1 MKVLIVDDKEDARY
15 LLQALLTGHGHE
27 VSVATNGEE
36 ALERARVEPPDLIIS
51 DILMPV
57 MDGFRLCREIRK
69 DDALRDRLFVFYTA
83 TYTQE
88 SDADFAMKIGADDFI
103 CKPTEPD
110 AFLARIEA
118 VLEKATQGAAG
129 REPEVEEEAE
139 VLRLYSDRLVA
150 KLEKRSLDLQEELA
164 RRQEAEEALRRYAKR
179 LETLREIDVAI
190 LEARSPESVA
200 EIALEALQSILMS
213 ARASVTVFDL
223 EAKRATVLAVRS
235 QAADQVMAKGD
246 VLPVSLFGD
255 IQELSSGKPRRIDDL
270 SSLKER
276 TLEQERLLQAGIH
289 SYVTVPLCARDELIG
304 SLNVG
309 FSTPDETTDE
319 AVQAAIELA
328 NQLAIALQQ
337 AQLLQDVERHAEALE
352 QHVEELSEAKAELEA
367 SYFKLSRALSQT
379 VEALAAA
386 AEVRDPY
393 TAGHQRR
400 VTELAVAIAE
410 ALDLDET
417 RIEGLRVA
425 GLMHDIGKLA
435 IPAEL
440 LSKPSR
446 LTEAEYGLI
455 RGHPDTARAI
465 LGTVEFPWP
474 IPDIVTQHHERLDGS
489 GYPKG
494 LKEEEILLE
503 ARILAVADVVEAMSS
518 HRPYRPALG
527 IEEALAE
534 IRNGAGVRFDA
545 SVVEACVELFESGKF
560 QFSETD

>member
-36 ALERARVEPPDLIIS
+36 ALERARAEPPDLIIS

-88 SDADFAMKIGADDFI
+88 SDADFAMKLGADDFI
-103 CKPTEPD
+103 RKPTEPD

-118 VLEKATQGAAG
+118 VLEKAEKGAAG
-129 REPEVEEEAE
+129 REPELEEEAE

-164 RRQEAEEALRRYAKR
+164 RRQEAEEALRRHAKR

-223 EAKRATVLAVRS
+223 EAKQATVLAVRTS
-235 QAADQVMAKGD
+235 AELALTPGEVLPITAFGD
-246 VLPVSLFGD
+246 VEELASGD
-255 IQELSSGKPRRIDDL
+255 PQQVADLTALS
-270 SSLKER
+270 ER
-276 TLEQERLLQAGIH
+276 TPEQDRLLSAGIK
-289 SYVTVPLCARDELIG
+289 SYVLVPLRARDELIG

-319 AVQAAIELA
+319 AVQAAVEFA

-352 QHVEELSEAKAELEA
+352 RHVEELSKAKAELEA
-367 SYFKLSRALSQT
+367 SYLSLSRALSQT

-474 IPDIVTQHHERLDGS
+474 IPDIVIQHHERLDGS
-489 GYPKG
+489 GYPNG
-494 LKEEEILLE
+494 LKGDEILLE

-527 IEEALAE
+527 IDEALAE
-534 IRNGAGVRFDA
+534 IRDGAGVRFDA
-545 SVVEACVELFESGKF
+545 SVVEACIELFESGEF

>member
-36 ALERARVEPPDLIIS
+36 ALEKARAEPPDLIIS

-69 DDALRDRLFVFYTA
+69 NDALRDRLFVFYTA
-83 TYTQE
+83 TYTQD

-103 CKPTEPD
+103 RKPTEPD

-118 VLEKATQGAAG
+118 VLEKAEKGAAG
-129 REPEVEEEAE
+129 REPELKEEAE
-139 VLRLYSDRLVA
+139 VLRLYSDRLVT

-164 RRQEAEEALRRYAKR
+164 RRQAAEEALRRHAKR
-179 LETLREIDVAI
+179 LETLREIDIAI
-190 LEARSPESVA
+190 LEAQSPETVA
-200 EIALEALQSILMS
+200 GIALDALRSIVLCAQTS
-213 ARASVTVFDL
+213 IASFDL
-223 EAKRATVLAVRS
+223 PSGQATILSVRDDG
-235 QAADQVMAKGD
+235 QGLMKAGD
-246 VLPVSLFGD
+246 VLPIEYLGVLSELTSGNVRVIGD
-255 IQELSSGKPRRIDDL
+255 VEAVV
-270 SSLKER
+270 ER
-276 TLEQERLLQAGIH
+276 SRKQERLLETGIR
-289 SYVTVPLCARDELIG
+289 SYIVVPLRARGELIG
-304 SLNVG
+304 SLNIG
-309 FSTPDETTDE
+309 FSSPHETTEDT
-319 AVQAAIELA
+319 VQAATELA
-328 NQLAIALQQ
+328 NQLAIAIRQ
-337 AQLLQDVERHAEALE
+337 AQLRQDVERHAAALE
-352 QHVEELSEAKAELEA
+352 RHVKELSEAKAELEA
-367 SYFKLSRALSQT
+367 SYLNLSRALSQT

-400 VTELAVAIAE
+400 VTELSVAIAE
-410 ALDLDET
+410 VLDLDET

-446 LTEAEYGLI
+446 LTETEYDLI
-455 RGHPDTARAI
+455 RGHPETARSI

-474 IPDIVTQHHERLDGS
+474 ISEIVIQHHERLDGS
-489 GYPKG
+489 GYPNG
-494 LKEEEILLE
+494 LKGDGILLE

-534 IRNGAGVRFDA
+534 IRNGAGERYDA